1 MSSMD
6 FAASS
11 RPKRTTTHKDVETTE
26 QTHRRIGGGL
36 RGGLD
41 HRGDSPVG
49 SASVG
54 TGKYSVGGFC
64 RRARVDLSAVAVFQH
79 FLGLAG
85 GIRDPARDR
94 RALHL
99 RENAARDLGETD
111 AERNRF
117 PHSNARDIGKYF
129 LPIAVACYVAFWIAL
144 AVHTLDRS
152 CCLLENVL

>member
-6 FAASS
+6 YAAAS

-85 GIRDPARDR
+85 GIRDPAHDR

-99 RENAARDLGETD
+99 RENAARDLGERFFPFRAIITTVLPTVRSD
-111 AERNRF
+111 FYWCFRFGNSFCGLAE
-117 PHSNARDIGKYF
+117 SD
-129 LPIAVACYVAFWIAL
+129 
-144 AVHTLDRS
+144 
-152 CCLLENVL
+152 